1 MYLVVDGPEA
11 AERARRFLKD
21 WLCIESR
28 YVSSGS
34 GTHCVQIKEQ
44 PGQQLMVRSL
54 QGFLSVVK
62 QVVP

>member
-34 GTHCVQIKEQ
+34 EAHCVQIREQ
-44 PGQQLMVRSL
+44 PNQAAMVRAL

-62 QVVP
+62 RVV